1 MITLLI
7 FLAILAILVLSHEFG
22 HFVAARRSGMK
33 VYEFGFGFP
42 PRLFGIQLLKSRKPA
57 KIGEIQETDI
67 KIEDIKTA
75 DGQEVVT
82 ETVTTDTKTIVQTT
96 KKWRFIW
103 WNKDVVPEEGDSTLE
118 HGTVYSFNLIPLGGF
133 VRIKGEEGDET
144 GPDSFNTQKT
154 WKKAITLVAG
164 VAMNVVLAAILLS
177 IGFMTGIPQAVDDST
192 VGVRNRHVEI
202 VQVLPGKPAELAG
215 LKAGDEF
222 LKIDNINSPSSK
234 QLQDYLNANKDKNIN
249 VVVNRNGQL
258 ITKDIH
264 PIIYPD
270 TGKAG
275 LGVSIVDVGVV
286 GYPWYKAIY
295 YGIITTGFYL
305 KEIVLAFYGLI
316 KGLFV
321 GAPVGDAVSGPVG
334 IAVMT
339 GQVAKLGFAYLLNF
353 TALLSLNLAIIN
365 ILPIP
370 ALDGGRLLFLVINKF
385 KRKQINPKHE
395 QLAHTIGFALL
406 MLLVVVVTVK
416 DIGAFSGSIVNFF
429 KNLF

>member
-1 MITLLI
+1 MITFLI

-22 HFVAARRSGMK
+22 HFVAARKSGMK

-57 KIGEIQETDI
+57 KIGEIKETDI

-82 ETVTTDTKTIVQTT
+82 EIVTKDTKDIIETT

-103 WNKDVVPEEGDSTLE
+103 WNKDVVPEEEDSAFE

-133 VRIKGEEGDET
+133 VRIKGEEGEET
-144 GPDSFNTQKT
+144 GPDSFNSQKA

-164 VAMNVVLAAILLS
+164 VAMNVVLAAVLLS

-202 VQVLPGKPAELAG
+202 VQVLPGKPAEQAG
-215 LKAGDEF
+215 LQAGDEI
-222 LKIDNINSPSSK
+222 LKIDNINSPSSN

-249 VVVNRNGQL
+249 IVVNRDGQL

-275 LGVSIVDVGVV
+275 LGVSIVDAGVV

-295 YGIITTGFYL
+295 YGITTTGLYL

-321 GAPVGDAVSGPVG
+321 GAPMGDAVSGPVG

-416 DIGAFSGSIVNFF
+416 DIGNFGGNIINFF